1 MLARLNVETK
11 RTTFSEAEDTVRA
24 LVVEHPQHER
34 RRVALALLAIRQ
46 GRREEGFSTIE
57 DLAAHGDAPYVHEIY
72 AGLLRRLTGPLEE
85 SGVGPI
91 QDRRRAGAV
100 ILTVFSLRSVP
111 SWPPS
116 RPRRGCDRPKG
127 SAAS

>member
-1 MLARLNVETK
+1 MLARLNAETK

-34 RRVALALLAIRQ
+34 LRVALALLAIRQ

-72 AGLLRRLTGPLEE
+72 AGLLQAHRATWNESWDQYKIAVGPGPL
-85 SGVGPI
+85 SSPCFRSAAYQVG
-91 QDRRRAGAV
+91 RRVPPTR
-100 ILTVFSLRSVP
+100 LRSP
-111 SWPPS
+111 
-116 RPRRGCDRPKG
+116 
-127 SAAS
+127 